1 MKSAAKRDAR
11 VRGLWFMGP
20 PRKLLRAGSRWLKRN
35 ANEKKYTPIAEALVC
50 REIPSERGEE
60 CQNRKF
66 KTSGGRPLADRLYCR
81 STPRR
86 SIPPSKA
93 INLNG
98 RLRRRPGGQRS

>member
-1 MKSAAKRDAR
+1 MKSAAQRDAR

-50 REIPSERGEE
+50 REIPSECGEE

-66 KTSGGRPLADRLYCR
+66 KTSGGRPLADRVYFR
-81 STPRR
+81 STPRP
-86 SIPPSKA
+86 SIPSSKP
-93 INLNG
+93 INCDG
-98 RLRRRPGGQRS
+98 SLRRPP